1 MEEQEKIQIVNDYL
15 INYNTVQE
23 LATKYHRGQ
32 DSIYNVLK
40 EKHIKLR
47 TSRETIILKKNPGMT
62 YQQVVDGIIDNY
74 VNKKMGQKKS
84 GEPYG
89 VAVATV
95 QKILEENNISTRNL
109 HDSIVLSN
117 QINARNIVYSKDE
130 EFFSKESSNMAWL
143 LGFLAS
149 DGNVAKR
156 DNRIRIELSYIDE
169 EILMRIKETVKIEN
183 PLSFREDKK
192 GRKLV
197 ILGWNCKQH
206 KEDLAKYSIVPN
218 KTNIL
223 APPYLLSHKYYLDYI
238 RGYFDGDGTINI
250 NMCHQGR
257 SKAIRFG
264 ICGASEPMLE
274 WIVDVFEEYG
284 IPRVNLHRDSSHEK
298 PFWSIVYST
307 CASRKIYKLLYG
319 NLKEDSLY
327 LQRKKDKYERI
338 LKEVPEKE

>member
-1 MEEQEKIQIVNDYL
+1 MEEQEKIQIINDYL

-23 LATKYHRGQ
+23 LAAKYHRGRNT
-32 DSIYNVLK
+32 IYKVLE

-47 TSRETIILKKNPGMT
+47 TSRETVILKKNPGMT

-117 QINARNIVYSKDE
+117 QINVRNVIYSKDE
-130 EFFSKESSNMAWL
+130 EFFSKESHNMAWV

-149 DGNVAKR
+149 DGNVSKDR
-156 DNRIRIELSYIDE
+156 NKIRIELSYIDE
-169 EILMRIKETVKIEN
+169 EILQRIKTAIKIEN
-183 PLSFREDKK
+183 PIQFKEDKK

-197 ILGWNCKQH
+197 LLGWSSKQH
-206 KEDLAKYSIVPN
+206 KEDLARYSIVPN
-218 KTNIL
+218 KTFIL
-223 APPYLLSHKYYLDYI
+223 DPPYALSHKYYLDYI

-264 ICGASEPMLE
+264 ICGASKPVLD

-284 IPRVNLHRDSSHEK
+284 VPRVNPHLDSSHEK
-298 PFWSIVYST
+298 PFYSIIYST
-307 CASRKIYKLLYG
+307 RASRKIYKLLYG